1 MAAVSAGFSQ
11 LKKTLHMANKIPSAL
26 KAVRSARNM
35 AHSLRKGKRKVGL
48 PPGSPMYTG
57 HEGEQPIHMQLFVYN
72 TEQLQEYTPKT
83 VDEVV
88 DMPLPEGSFLWLNVD
103 GVHQVEVVEQLC
115 QHFGI
120 HPLTIEDIVNTQQRP
135 KVEQLENYLYV
146 VLKMIDYD
154 TEKGTVSSEQIS
166 LLLGSNFV
174 LSFQERPGDTFM
186 PVRNRLRVGKP
197 RIRGGG
203 SDYLLYAL
211 MDTIVD
217 NYFVILDKIDDQA
230 VLLESQ
236 MLVHATKDS
245 FDAVYHLK
253 REMLTIW
260 RSVWPLRDVMYRLE
274 RGDFALIQ
282 EKTQIYLHDVY
293 DHMTQIIDIVEVT
306 RDLLKDMADLYH
318 STISNR
324 TNEIM
329 RVLTIISTIF
339 IPLTFIVGVYGMN
352 FEVMPELQWAWG
364 YYFVWTLM
372 IGLSIGMVILFR
384 RKKWL

>member
-1 MAAVSAGFSQ
+1 MAQ
-11 LKKTLHMANKIPSAL
+11 KLPTAL
-26 KAVRSARNM
+26 KAIRSARTL
-35 AHSLRKGKRKVGL
+35 ASLHRKGKHKVGL

-57 HEGEQPIHMQLFVYN
+57 HQADEPVTMQLFLY
-72 TEQLQEYTPKT
+72 TPDQLQELEPAT
-83 VDEVV
+83 VEEVKAAR
-88 DMPLPEGSFLWLNVD
+88 LPGSSLWLNVD
-103 GVHQVEVVEQLC
+103 GVHQVALVEQLC
-115 QHFGI
+115 QQFGI
-120 HPLTIEDIVNTQQRP
+120 HPLTIEDIVNTHQRP
-135 KVEQLENYLYV
+135 KVEQLEGYLYV

-154 TEKGTVSSEQIS
+154 AERGTVSSEQVS
-166 LLLGSNFV
+166 LVLGPDFV
-174 LSFQERPGDTFM
+174 LSFQERPGDTFTA
-186 PVRNRLRVGKP
+186 VRNRLRLGKP

-217 NYFVILDKIDDQA
+217 NYFVILDKIDERA
-230 VLLESQ
+230 VALEEQ
-236 MLVHATKDS
+236 MLVHATKDN

-306 RDLLKDMADLYH
+306 RDLLKGMADLYH
-318 STISNR
+318 STISSR

-352 FEVMPELQWAWG
+352 FEVMPELTWTWG
-364 YYFVWTLM
+364 YYGVWGLM
-372 IGLSIGMVILFR
+372 LVLTVSMVVVFR
-384 RKKWL
+384 KRKWL